1 MGWLTRRTTST
12 GVLLFGVFS
21 ALAFAF
27 ADNIADTRTM
37 VDTWILG
44 ALVVAVVG
52 TFAVVRRTNRSLAA
66 SVAARAELSS
76 RLNQQQAVAR
86 LGQLALTHVP
96 QQELLDE
103 ACRDVA
109 AELCADLVAVL
120 ELRPDGRTFLL
131 RAGVGWQAEQL
142 DTEAFLAGGR
152 SQSGYTLDS
161 HGPVIMHAAAQETR
175 FELSAQMVAA
185 RVTSGLSA
193 CIGSNGES
201 FGVLSAHTREPR
213 NFSEHDVTF
222 LEAVANVLA
231 TGHKRAELET
241 RLRQAEKLE
250 AVGQLAGGVAHDF
263 NNLLVA
269 IRGYGELALGRV
281 AGGDPK
287 TVEYLEAVLAA
298 SDRAAGLTK
307 QLLAFG
313 GRQVLRPEVLDLND
327 VVRTTSGLLQ
337 LLIGD
342 HVELVTVL
350 AVRPVLVKADRGQ
363 LEQVIMNL
371 AVNGRDAMPDGGVL
385 TIRVAIEDRP
395 LVSGGVALL
404 SVADAG
410 TGIDA
415 ATALRIFEPFFST
428 KGDNGTGLGLATV
441 HGIVA
446 QSGGQITLATEPGRG
461 STFNVQLPLCH
472 GEISRD
478 QAAPPVAKADG
489 TETILLVEDDMAVR
503 SIVSMM
509 LADHGYE
516 IVDAADGEEAIR
528 QFEASARPIQLVVSD
543 LMMRGLNGQQTLE
556 RIRDIEPSTKALYMS
571 GYTSDSLIRS
581 GDLGDGTTFIQKPFT
596 SDELATCVRDLLDG
610 VTA

>member
-1 MGWLTRRTTST
+1 MTST
-12 GVLLFGVFS
+12 GVLLFGVLS
-21 ALAFAF
+21 ALVFAF
-27 ADNIADTRTM
+27 ADTISATRTT
-37 VDTWILG
+37 VDTGVLG
-44 ALVVAVVG
+44 AVFVAVIG
-52 TFAVVRRTNRSLAA
+52 TLAVARRMNRSLDA
-66 SVAARAELSS
+66 SVVARAELSS
-76 RLNQQQAVAR
+76 RLKQQQAVAR
-86 LGQLALTHVP
+86 LGQLALTDVA

-109 AELCADLVAVL
+109 AELRADLVAVL

-131 RAGVGWQAEQL
+131 RAGVGWRAEQL
-142 DTEAFLAGGR
+142 DTESFPAGGR

-185 RVTSGLSA
+185 GVTSGLSA
-193 CIGSNGES
+193 CIGSNGDS
-201 FGVLSAHTREPR
+201 FGVLSAHTHAPR

-231 TGHKRAELET
+231 TGHKRVELET

-269 IRGYGELALGRV
+269 IRGYSELALGRL
-281 AGGDPK
+281 AGGDPQA
-287 TVEYLEAVLAA
+287 VEYIEAVLAA
-298 SDRAAGLTK
+298 SDRATGLTK

-313 GRQVLRPEVLDLND
+313 RRQVLRPEVLDLNE
-327 VVRTTSGLLQ
+327 VVCTTTGLLQ
-337 LLIGD
+337 VLIGN

-350 AVRPVLVKADRGQ
+350 AARPVLVKADRGQ
-363 LEQVIMNL
+363 LEQVIVNL
-371 AVNGRDAMPDGGVL
+371 AVNGRDAMPGGGVL
-385 TIRVAIEDRP
+385 TIRVATEDRP
-395 LVSGGVALL
+395 LVRGAVAFL
-404 SVADAG
+404 SVTDAG

-415 ATALRIFEPFFST
+415 ATALHIFEPFFST

-446 QSGGQITLATEPGRG
+446 QSGGEITLATQPGRG
-461 STFNVQLPLCH
+461 STFTVQLPLCH
-472 GEISRD
+472 GEISHD
-478 QAAPPVAKADG
+478 QAAPLVATTNG
-489 TETILLVEDDMAVR
+489 TEAILVVEDDAAVR
-503 SIVSMM
+503 SIVSTM

-528 QFEASARPIQLVVSD
+528 QFGASERPIQLIVSD
-543 LMMRGLNGQQTLE
+543 LMMRGLNGQQTVE
-556 RIRDIEPSTKALYMS
+556 RIRDIEPATKALYMS
-571 GYTSDSLIRS
+571 GYTGDSLVRS

-610 VTA
+610 AVA